1 MHVKLASALYEDLFS
16 RRIRISTEE
25 SDPYKCS
32 IYYHG
37 LDKNGNVSH
46 SEFSKIASVTI
57 LRMKDKT
64 KSPREAK
71 LMYKVFEPTIFERV
85 MTRQV
90 SQKIYILFCEIYH
103 LDIVEEEY
111 EVVEGFL
118 DNDELE
124 PDLDQLMSS
133 IFKILEL
140 GVPIEVINSLL
151 EDAPI
156 SVIRPDI
163 SIEEFEAMTD
173 DEKKEY
179 VESQIIKFRGD
190 EDDEE

>member
-1 MHVKLASALYEDLFS
+1 MQVKLASALYEDLFS

-25 SDPYKCS
+25 SDPYECP
-32 IYYHG
+32 IYYHD
-37 LDKNGNVSH
+37 LDENGNVSH

-57 LRMKDKT
+57 SRMKDKS
-64 KSPREAK
+64 KSSKEAK
-71 LMYKVFEPTIFERV
+71 LTYKVFEPMTFERV
-85 MTRQV
+85 MTRQIA
-90 SQKIYILFCEIYH
+90 QKIDILFCEIYH
-103 LDIVEEEY
+103 LDIAEEEY
-111 EVVEGFL
+111 EVVGGFL
-118 DNDELE
+118 DNGEIE
-124 PDLDQLMSS
+124 PDLDHLVSS

-173 DEKKEY
+173 DEKQEY